1 MTDFRSGFVAVI
13 GRPNVGKSTLINTL
27 LGQKVAAVSPRPQT
41 TRRNQLGILTT
52 DSAQVIFIDTPGLHT
67 PRHKL
72 GEVLNQTAEEALDG
86 VDSVLWLVDASNGPT
101 DEDGMIASI
110 LATLPVQTP
119 LVLALNKADL
129 IQAEALE
136 ARLHGYQALVAREAL
151 SLPISALTGLG
162 LDKLLSVLI
171 ERLPVREAEF
181 PEDQITD
188 LYEREIAANLIR
200 EACLLHLR
208 DEVPHCI
215 AVRMDQFTERENG
228 NAYLAATLFVE
239 RKTQKGIVIGQGGQ
253 MLKKIG
259 STARQEI
266 EAMSGRKVFLEL
278 RVKVLEGWR
287 NKEELLK
294 RFGYHLRRK

>member
-13 GRPNVGKSTLINTL
+13 GRPNVGKSTLINAL

-41 TRRNQLGILTT
+41 TRRNQLGILTI

-72 GEVLNQTAEEALDG
+72 GEVLNQTAEEALDD

-136 ARLHGYQALVAREAL
+136 ARLNGYQALVPREAL
-151 SLPISALTGLG
+151 SLPISALTGFG

-171 ERLPVREAEF
+171 ERLPIREAEF

-239 RKTQKGIVIGQGGQ
+239 RESQKGIVIGQGGQ

-266 EAMSGRKVFLEL
+266 EAMSGRQVFLEL

-294 RFGYHLRRK
+294 RFGYHLKRK

>member
-13 GRPNVGKSTLINTL
+13 GRPNVGKSTLINAL

-41 TRRNQLGILTT
+41 TRRNQLGILTI

-72 GEVLNQTAEEALDG
+72 GEVLNQTAEEALDD

-136 ARLHGYQALVAREAL
+136 ARLNGYQALVPREAL

-239 RKTQKGIVIGQGGQ
+239 RKSQKGIVIGQGGQ

>member
-136 ARLHGYQALVAREAL
+136 ARLNGYQALVPREAL

-239 RKTQKGIVIGQGGQ
+239 RESQKGIVIGQGGQ

>member
-72 GEVLNQTAEEALDG
+72 GEVLNQTAKEALDG

-101 DEDGMIASI
+101 DEDSMIASI

-136 ARLHGYQALVAREAL
+136 ARLNGYQALVPREAL

-239 RKTQKGIVIGQGGQ
+239 RKSQKGIVIGQGGQ

-266 EAMSGRKVFLEL
+266 EAMSSRKVFLEL

>member
-13 GRPNVGKSTLINTL
+13 GRPNVGKSTLINAL
-27 LGQKVAAVSPRPQT
+27 LGQKVVAVSPRPQT

-72 GEVLNQTAEEALDG
+72 GEALNQTAEEALNG
-86 VDSVLWLVDASNGPT
+86 MDSVLWLVDASDGPT
-101 DEDGMIASI
+101 DEDRLVASI

-129 IQAEALE
+129 VQAEALE
-136 ARLHGYQALVAREAL
+136 VRLNGYQALVPCEAL
-151 SLPISALTGLG
+151 SLPISAVTGFG

-171 ERLPVREAEF
+171 ERLPIREAEF

-188 LYEREIAANLIR
+188 LYEREIAADLIR

-239 RKTQKGIVIGQGGQ
+239 RESQKGIVIGQGGQ

-259 STARQEI
+259 STARREI